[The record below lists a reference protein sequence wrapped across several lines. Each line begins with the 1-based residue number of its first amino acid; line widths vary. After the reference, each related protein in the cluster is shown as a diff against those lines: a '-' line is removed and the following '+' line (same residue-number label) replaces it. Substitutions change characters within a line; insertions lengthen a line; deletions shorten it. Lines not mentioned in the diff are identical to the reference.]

1 MCRWQL
7 ERIIWLR
14 GTWHCSRGTYKIY
27 AGHTLNNVPHFSRQQ
42 QCGNLYVFYDSSDS
56 LTLAITL
63 ALTHTHSTQ
72 ARVDLFFSSLNAA
85 AGALKNAGKRSLY
98 LDEAN

>member
-27 AGHTLNNVPHFSRQQ
+27 AGHTLNNVPHLSRQQ

-63 ALTHTHSTQ
+63 AALTLTQ
-72 ARVDLFFSSLNAA
+72 PRPELTFFFSSLNAA

-98 LDEAN
+98 LDVAN